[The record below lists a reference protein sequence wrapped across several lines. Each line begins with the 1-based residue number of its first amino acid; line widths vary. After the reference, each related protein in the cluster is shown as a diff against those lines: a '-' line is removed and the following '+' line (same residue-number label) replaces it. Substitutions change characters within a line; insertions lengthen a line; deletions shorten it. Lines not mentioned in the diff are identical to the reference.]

1 MVDYLYL
8 KEKEADMNKE
18 KYENLVKEVEV
29 INQKIAVLNCT
40 LDDIMEIVQTID
52 ESKNEEVKNERY

>member
-52 ESKNEEVKNERY
+52 ESKKEELKNERY

>member
-52 ESKNEEVKNERY
+52 ESKNEELKNERY